1 MRLYPYCRLFYCMQ
15 MYYKQTHHP
24 NKNRILFGDT
34 STFDEL
40 RGKIPR
46 SGKDTLGDTKE
57 PKGDFV
63 YTKVHLASLT
73 AKQFFLSP
81 PPQKKSTIR
90 GQNIPYITQRKL
102 VGEIDDTQF

>member
-1 MRLYPYCRLFYCMQ
+1 M
-15 MYYKQTHHP
+15 
-24 NKNRILFGDT
+24 GDT

-73 AKQFFLSP
+73 AKQFFNQENVQIS
-81 PPQKKSTIR
+81 QKGKRKFR
-90 GQNIPYITQRKL
+90 GSYY
-102 VGEIDDTQF
+102 